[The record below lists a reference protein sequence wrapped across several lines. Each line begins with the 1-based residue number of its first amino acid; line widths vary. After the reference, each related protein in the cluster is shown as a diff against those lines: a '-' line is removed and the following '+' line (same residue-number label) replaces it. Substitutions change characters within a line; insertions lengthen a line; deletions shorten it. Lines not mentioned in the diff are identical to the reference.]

1 VSDFATAEQQAYIY
15 IQDQIVS
22 GVLPGGSR
30 LRPEEISRAL
40 GISRMP
46 VREAIRQLAA
56 ESYVTLRPNRG
67 PIVTSRT
74 PEQVVELF
82 EIRSAL
88 EGLAMRLAAPQVTP
102 GMIENM
108 KVELARLRQL
118 ESDRIAWVDHHDA
131 FHDMLCEL
139 SKRPHLCAEIR
150 RLRLSIKPYLRH
162 YVKGHADAEIKD
174 YEHEYILEALES
186 GNPQRAEQVMREH
199 VMANAEAIA
208 NCLPV
213 PSYESARQRPKG
225 SHREDLGA
233 ASPQPGAKDRRSV
246 SPFRGPAS

>member
-1 VSDFATAEQQAYIY
+1 LRIENIEGNNRTQPGPFVSDFATAEQQAYIY

-30 LRPEEISRAL
+30 LRPEEISRTL

-88 EGLAMRLAAPQVTP
+88 EGLAMRLSAPQVTP
-102 GMIENM
+102 GMIEYM

-139 SKRPHLCAEIR
+139 SKRPHLCAEVR

-162 YVKGHADAEIKD
+162 YVKGHADAEIKG

-213 PSYESARQRPKG
+213 PSYESARQRPKALPSRG
-225 SHREDLGA
+225 YG
-233 ASPQPGAKDRRSV
+233 RRV
-246 SPFRGPAS
+246 VV